1 MSADPVTLAV
11 ISFGVQAVGTY
22 QGIQA
27 QKAAN
32 KARIRE
38 YETEKKFNSLKALQ
52 DSNDVREEAIKKQK
66 INRAI
71 QAGSGYNDSSRSFL
85 SVQTEINRI
94 AQKDIGNIRLNMMRG
109 NQKMDSMIYTT
120 KVMGKAQEFGGYASI
135 AASGFRT
142 ASYAKGYQGGNTG
155 RGQYGYDS
163 EATKMGGIRTKTE
176 GSF

>member
-1 MSADPVTLAV
+1 MSADQVTLAV

-52 DSNDVREEAIKKQK
+52 DSNDIYEEAQKKRK

-71 QAGSGYNDSSRSFL
+71 VAGSGYDDSSRHFL
-85 SVQTEINRI
+85 ATQKEIDRI
-94 AQKDIGNIRLNMMRG
+94 AVKDVGNIRLNMMRG
-109 NQKMDSMIYTT
+109 NAKIDSQIYTT
-120 KVMGKAQEFGGYASI
+120 SVMGRAKEFGGYASI
-135 AASGFRT
+135 IAGGFKT
-142 ASYAKGYQGGNTG
+142 ASYAKQYEANKGK
-155 RGQYGYDS
+155 GQY
-163 EATKMGGIRTKTE
+163 MGGMQDDGNYFDPYDPGQTE
-176 GSF
+176 

>member
-52 DSNDVREEAIKKQK
+52 DSNDVREDAIKKQK
-66 INRAI
+66 IYRAI

-85 SVQTEINRI
+85 SVQTEIDRI

-109 NQKMDSMIYTT
+109 NQKIDSQIYTT
-120 KVMGKAQEFGGYASI
+120 KVMGKAKEFGGYASI
-135 AASGFRT
+135 IAGGFKT
-142 ASYAKGYQGGNTG
+142 ASYAKQYEAGG

-163 EATKMGGIRTKTE
+163 DITKTAKIRTATE
-176 GSF
+176 GSN

>member
-22 QGIQA
+22 KGIQA

-71 QAGSGYNDSSRSFL
+71 
-85 SVQTEINRI
+85 
-94 AQKDIGNIRLNMMRG
+94 
-109 NQKMDSMIYTT
+109 
-120 KVMGKAQEFGGYASI
+120 
-135 AASGFRT
+135 
-142 ASYAKGYQGGNTG
+142 G
-155 RGQYGYDS
+155 RCRQH
-163 EATKMGGIRTKTE
+163 AIQ
-176 GSF
+176 

>member
-1 MSADPVTLAV
+1 
-11 ISFGVQAVGTY
+11 
-22 QGIQA
+22 
-27 QKAAN
+27 
-32 KARIRE
+32 
-38 YETEKKFNSLKALQ
+38 
-52 DSNDVREEAIKKQK
+52 
-66 INRAI
+66 
-71 QAGSGYNDSSRSFL
+71 
-85 SVQTEINRI
+85 
-94 AQKDIGNIRLNMMRG
+94 MMRG

>member
-94 AQKDIGNIRLNMMRG
+94 AQKDICNIRLNMMRG
-109 NQKMDSMIYTT
+109 NQKIDSQIYTT
-120 KVMGKAQEFGGYASI
+120 KVMGKAKEFGGYASI
-135 AASGFRT
+135 IAGGFKT
-142 ASYAKGYQGGNTG
+142 ASYAKQYESGTV
-155 RGQYGYDS
+155 GQYGLDS
-163 EATKMGGIRTKTE
+163 DATKIGKIRTGTE
-176 GSF
+176 GSS

>member
-85 SVQTEINRI
+85 SVQSEI
-94 AQKDIGNIRLNMMRG
+94 D
-109 NQKMDSMIYTT
+109 TT
-120 KVMGKAQEFGGYASI
+120 KVMGKAKEFGGYASI
-135 AASGFRT
+135 IAGGFKT
-142 ASYAKGYQGGNTG
+142 ASYAKSYEAGTV
-155 RGQYGYDS
+155 GQYGLDS
-163 EATKMGGIRTKTE
+163 NATKIGKIRTGTE
-176 GSF
+176 GSS

>member
-71 QAGSGYNDSSRSFL
+71 VAGSGYNDDSRSFL
-85 SVQTEINRI
+85 SVQSEINRI

-109 NQKMDSMIYTT
+109 NQKIDSQIYTT
-120 KVMGKAQEFGGYASI
+120 RVMGKAKTFGGYASI
-135 AASGFRT
+135 IAGGFKT
-142 ASYAKGYQGGNTG
+142 ASYAKQYEEKGS
-155 RGQYGYDS
+155 RGQYFTDD
-163 EATKMGGIRTKTE
+163 E
-176 GSF
+176 GDKIG

>member
-32 KARIRE
+32 KAQIQA
-38 YETEKKFNSLKALQ
+38 YEDEKKFNELKALQ
-52 DSNDVREEAIKKQK
+52 DQNTAREEGIKKQK

-71 QAGSGYNDSSRSFL
+71 VAGSGYSDDSRSFL
-85 SVQTEINRI
+85 SVQSEINRI
-94 AQKDIGNIRLNMMRG
+94 VQKDIANIRINMMRG

-135 AASGFRT
+135 AAAGFKT
-142 ASYAKGYQGGNTG
+142 AAYSQSYKAGNTT
-155 RGQYGYDS
+155 GQYGLDS
-163 EATKMGGIRTKTE
+163 DITKTAKIRTATE
-176 GSF
+176 GSN

>member
-27 QKAAN
+27 SKAAN
-32 KARIRE
+32 KARIDA

-52 DSNDVREEAIKKQK
+52 DSNDIYEEAQKKRK

-71 QAGSGYNDSSRSFL
+71 VAGSGYDDSSRHFL
-85 SVQTEINRI
+85 ATQKEIDRI
-94 AQKDIGNIRLNMMRG
+94 AVKDVGNIRLNMMRG
-109 NQKMDSMIYTT
+109 NAKIDSQIYTT
-120 KVMGKAQEFGGYASI
+120 KVMGKAKEFGGYASI
-135 AASGFRT
+135 IAGGFKT
-142 ASYAKGYQGGNTG
+142 ASYAKQYEAGG

-163 EATKMGGIRTKTE
+163 DITKIGKIRTGTE
-176 GSF
+176 GSK

>member
-52 DSNDVREEAIKKQK
+52 DSNDIYEEAQKKRK

-71 QAGSGYNDSSRSFL
+71 VAGSGYNDDSRSFL
-85 SVQTEINRI
+85 SVQSEINRI
-94 AQKDIGNIRLNMMRG
+94 AQKDIGNIRINMLRG
-109 NQKMDSMIYTT
+109 NNKLDTQIYTT
-120 KVMGKAQEFGGYASI
+120 KVMGKAKEFGGYASI
-135 AASGFRT
+135 AASGFKT
-142 ASYAKGYQGGNTG
+142 AAYAKSYKKPT
-155 RGQYGYDS
+155 GQYDGAD
-163 EATKMGGIRTKTE
+163 TMGQYINDPTSFS
-176 GSF
+176 GSN

>member
-32 KARIRE
+32 KAQIQA
-38 YETEKKFNSLKALQ
+38 YEDEKKFNELKALQ
-52 DSNDVREEAIKKQK
+52 DQNNVREEAIKKQK

-71 QAGSGYNDSSRSFL
+71 VAGSGYNDDSRSFL
-85 SVQTEINRI
+85 SVQSEINRI
-94 AQKDIGNIRLNMMRG
+94 AQKDIGNIRINMMRG

-120 KVMGKAQEFGGYASI
+120 KVMGKAKEFGGYASI
-135 AASGFRT
+135 AASGFKT
-142 ASYAKGYQGGNTG
+142 AAYAKSYSAGTT
-155 RGQYGYDS
+155 GQYGLDS
-163 EATKMGGIRTKTE
+163 DITKTAKIRTATE
-176 GSF
+176 GSN